1 MFERRRG
8 LGRLVARMDD
18 TTKAILS
25 IWQPVSSRPLG
36 VGDAKEIVSNLTGL
50 FNVLREWDEQDALL
64 APLSK
69 EAL

>member
-1 MFERRRG
+1 MEE
-8 LGRLVARMDD
+8 
-18 TTKAILS
+18 TTEAILS
-25 IWQPVSSRPLG
+25 IWQPVSSRQLG

-64 APLSK
+64 AAPSK